1 MAKEFGCSRF
11 PLFEATLR
19 EAATLFHQQRRLPL
33 NNYEET
39 EFVSSSSN
47 GNGENR
53 EERRKKEVE
62 ELISK
67 YAKKKENEEVRRCH

>member
-1 MAKEFGCSRF
+1 MFCI
-11 PLFEATLR
+11 
-19 EAATLFHQQRRLPL
+19 FHLSQLTFTHPRLPL

-39 EFVSSSSN
+39 EFSSSSN

-62 ELISK
+62 DLISK
-67 YAKKKENEEVRRCH
+67 YAKKKENEEVIGRCC

>member
-1 MAKEFGCSRF
+1 MFCI
-11 PLFEATLR
+11 
-19 EAATLFHQQRRLPL
+19 FHLSQLTFTHPRLPL

-39 EFVSSSSN
+39 EFSSSSN

-62 ELISK
+62 DLISK
-67 YAKKKENEEVRRCH
+67 YAKKKENEEVLSIGKLLLASHDCTL